1 MGSDTGNPIAGGTV
15 DETETAVSGILT
27 DSLGQPVTA
36 CSVWVRPLPSLSS
49 NATLAKLT
57 ALASELP
64 SEFLLI
70 TDANG
75 AFNFSGLPVGK
86 YALVAIDLERKIG
99 GLQTFELQAGDSLV
113 WSAPLV
119 LSPLQGLPLPLG
131 SEWNGLTITIAE
143 LGLTMEF
150 ANDSMYLYNIPAG
163 NYTVTSPSK
172 PYETVT
178 IPAMPMPPASASIS
192 WNAAKTLGTV
202 LDNRDD
208 SIYRVVPMADLAWF
222 AVNAA
227 YATPNSACNPND
239 PYALTSCRGYGRFYT
254 HAEALSLACPA
265 GWRLPTLSE
274 WQNMTNLAGGDLLA
288 GSGLKSTTGWDA
300 NGGSN
305 GQDLYGLN
313 ILPAGSATSPALGT
327 EAYFWTATEATTGL
341 AHIVNFSAGEMGV
354 FYSSMDNSS
363 ERLSVR
369 CVTPL

>member
-1 MGSDTGNPIAGGTV
+1 MGTDTGNPIAGGTV
-15 DETETAVSGILT
+15 DETETAISGILT
-27 DSLGQPVTA
+27 DSLGQPVKA
-36 CSVWVRPLPSLSS
+36 CSVWVRPLPSLGP

-64 SEFLLI
+64 TEFLLI

-75 AFNFSGLPVGK
+75 AFHFSGLPVGK

-99 GLQTFELQAGDSLV
+99 GMQTFDLKAGDSLA
-113 WSAPLV
+113 WTAPLV

-172 PYETVT
+172 PYESIT
-178 IPAMPMPPASASIS
+178 IPAMAVTPASASIS
-192 WNAAKTLGTV
+192 WNATKTLGTIV
-202 LDNRDD
+202 DNRDD
-208 SIYRVVPMADLAWF
+208 SIYRVVPMGDLAWF
-222 AVNAA
+222 ADNAA
-227 YATPNSACNPND
+227 YASPNSACNPND
-239 PYALTSCRGYGRFYT
+239 PYANISCRGYGRFYT
-254 HAEALSLACPA
+254 HTEALALACPA
-265 GWRLPTLSE
+265 GWHLPTLGE
-274 WQNMTNLAGGDLLA
+274 WRNMTNLAGGDLLA
-288 GSGLKSTTGWDA
+288 ASGLKSTTGWDA

-313 ILPAGSATSPALGT
+313 ILPAGSATSPTLGT
-327 EAYFWTATEATTGL
+327 EAYFWTATEAATGL
-341 AHIVNFSAGEMGV
+341 ANIVNFSAGATGLL
-354 FYSSMDNSS
+354 YSSMDVSS
-363 ERLSVR
+363 ERISVR